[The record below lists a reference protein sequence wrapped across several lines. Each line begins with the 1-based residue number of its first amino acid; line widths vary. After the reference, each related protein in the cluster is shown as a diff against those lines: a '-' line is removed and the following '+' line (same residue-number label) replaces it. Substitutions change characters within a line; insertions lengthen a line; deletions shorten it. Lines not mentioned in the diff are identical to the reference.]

1 MKLERISMNKSNF
14 EYLVKRGISLE
25 TIKEF
30 KLREEKNS
38 IKIPYY
44 DQNGKFLYYK
54 CRSKVSK
61 EFWYQPK
68 GISLK
73 LYNQWNLD
81 KFKDYVVICEGEI
94 DCLTL
99 IQFGFNAVGC
109 PGANLFKREWAK
121 LFDYI
126 EKVIIGFDND
136 ISGIEGAKKLAEE
149 YFNYRD
155 TFNILIPRANG
166 VKDIND
172 LLTKS
177 NYKREDY
184 SKLINEAMKYEAEKS
199 ISINSKRKSN
209 KNNLKVTRFETED
222 AIGEIV
228 YSKKDMEGG
237 FLVYSKK
244 TGKITEENE
253 FSENGKIYIPDI
265 ESELIYRNVIR
276 IPEGIS
282 DYGSTE
288 NLLNELHLYLN
299 KYVDI
304 ESELDRDI
312 ALTYVLLSWGYN
324 RFSSISY
331 LRILGDYG
339 SGKSRLLQVL
349 NICYKS
355 IRASGNASE
364 APIFRLIDKY
374 GGTLIIDE
382 AEFGR
387 NSEKSEGIKDILRFG
402 KDRDGVVLRCNSKN
416 NEVETFKAF
425 GPKILGSRRS
435 YSDDALESRIID
447 IKMKETKAEHIPLN
461 LDVEEFEYDSGE
473 IRRKLLKWSLENY
486 FKINTNIYKKYID
499 NKISKRINEMNSPL
513 ICIRAEDENF
523 IEELM
528 VKAKEKHQ
536 CMLED
541 KSLRL
546 EAEIVKEIFR
556 LYSEKQED
564 PLLKKV
570 AENLS
575 EDKKRNYS
583 PRFIG
588 SIIRDNLQFITKHTR
603 EGNIIVVNKKRLTEL
618 IEEYNLKDL
627 LKIRDEVTDVT
638 EIVKDKSMF

>member
-1 MKLERISMNKSNF
+1 MSKSDF
-14 EYLVKRGISLE
+14 VYLTKRGISLE
-25 TIKEF
+25 TIREF
-30 KLREEKNS
+30 KLREEKGCV
-38 IKIPYY
+38 KIPYY
-44 DQNGKFLYYK
+44 NQNGKIMFYK
-54 CRSKVSK
+54 CRAKLSK

-73 LYNQWNLD
+73 LYNQWNLE
-81 KFKDYVVICEGEI
+81 KFKEYVVICEGEI

-99 IQFGFNAVGC
+99 VQFGINAVGC
-109 PGANLFKREWAK
+109 PGTNLFKKDWAR

-126 EKVIIGFDND
+126 DKVYICFDND
-136 ISGIEGAKKLAEE
+136 NPGVEGARKLAEE
-149 YFNYRD
+149 YFSYRS
-155 TFNILIPRANG
+155 TYNILIPRGNG

-177 NYKREDY
+177 NYNKEDFL
-184 SKLINEAMKYEAEKS
+184 KLIGEAIKYEAKKS
-199 ISINSKRKSN
+199 TSKRSKVKDN
-209 KNNLKVTRFETED
+209 KNQFKVTRFVTED
-222 AIGEIV
+222 HIGEIV

-237 FLVYSKK
+237 FLVYSMK

-253 FSENGKIYIPDI
+253 FSEKGKIYIPDI
-265 ESELIYRNVIR
+265 ESELIHKNVIR

-288 NLLNELHLYLN
+288 DLLSDLHLYLN
-299 KYVDI
+299 KYVDLEYEI
-304 ESELDRDI
+304 DRDI
-312 ALTYVLLSWGYN
+312 VLTYVLLTWVYN

-349 NICYKS
+349 NICYNS

-435 YSDDALESRIID
+435 YNDDALESRIID
-447 IKMKETKAEHIPLN
+447 IKMKETKADHIPLN
-461 LDVEEFEYDSGE
+461 LDVEEFEHDSEE
-473 IRRKLLKWSLENY
+473 IRKMLLKWSLENY
-486 FKINTNIYKKYID
+486 FKINTNVYKKYID
-499 NKISKRINEMNSPL
+499 NNISKRINEMNSPL
-513 ICIRAEDENF
+513 ICVRAWDENF
-523 IEELM
+523 IKELM

-536 CMLED
+536 SMLED

-556 LYSEKQED
+556 LYSEKKED

-575 EDKKRNYS
+575 EDKKRNYA
-583 PRFIG
+583 PRFVG
-588 SIIRDNLQFITKHTR
+588 SIIRDSLQFITKHTR
-603 EGNIIVVNKKRLTEL
+603 VGNIIVVNEGRLEEL

-627 LKIRDEVTDVT
+627 LKTCDEVTDVT
-638 EIVKDKSMF
+638 EIGEGKSLF